1 MPRNFSNWLPNG
13 KGVKYPPRFWFQIA
27 IAVLALMNVLALYL
41 YFFPP
46 GGSHGDLTAESERIR
61 HEIQA
66 ARAKAARLNIVS
78 GKVQTG
84 SSQASDFE
92 TKYVLPERLAY
103 GMVITEIER
112 MVKESGVT
120 ERDAAYSKEPIEGTP
135 DLSLLTSTANYEG
148 TYENLKKFLYE
159 LDHSPL
165 LIMVDTIQVAPQ
177 QKGNQINTNI
187 RFQTIIRD
195 DGSGPMRGQP

>member
-1 MPRNFSNWLPNG
+1 MPRNFSWPSIGNG
-13 KGVKYPPRFWFQIA
+13 AERSPRFWLQ
-27 IAVLALMNVLALYL
+27 AVIGALALINVVALYL

-46 GGSHGDLTAESERIR
+46 GGSRRDLIAESEQIR
-61 HEIQA
+61 REIQA
-66 ARAKAARLNIVS
+66 LQAKAVRLKTVS

-92 TKYVLPERLAY
+92 AKYVLPERLAY
-103 GMVITEIER
+103 GIVITEIQR
-112 MVKESGVT
+112 MVKESGLT

-135 DLSLLTSTANYEG
+135 DLTLLTSSANYEG
-148 TYENLKKFLYE
+148 KYENLKKFLYE

-165 LIMVDTIQVAPQ
+165 LIMVDTIQAAPQ
-177 QKGNQINTNI
+177 QRGDQISTNI

-195 DGSGPMRGQP
+195 DAAGPMKGQP